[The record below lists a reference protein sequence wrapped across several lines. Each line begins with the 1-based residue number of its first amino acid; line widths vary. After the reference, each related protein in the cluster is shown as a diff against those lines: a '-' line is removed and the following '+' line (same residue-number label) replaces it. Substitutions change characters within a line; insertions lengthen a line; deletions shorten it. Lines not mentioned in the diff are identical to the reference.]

1 MVAAAIGVSA
11 AAGIASG
18 AMQAGAAGDAADAQA
33 QQSEAAIAEQR
44 RQFEEMKKL
53 LKPYVDIGPKALTDQ
68 TNLIGMNG
76 NEAQQEAIDQLKKGS
91 MFNELNLQGQN
102 AILQNASATGGLR
115 GGNTQAALAQFSPAL
130 LQALIESQ
138 YSKLSGLTTL
148 GQNSAAFQGTAGMNM
163 AANIGQSYENIGA
176 AQAGGIL
183 GQAKGWGSA
192 LNSVSGAINTG
203 IGAGIFGGGSS
214 GLHGDIND
222 LVGNSGLF

>member
-18 AMQAGAAGDAADAQA
+18 AMQAGAAGDAGDAQMNA
-33 QQSEAAIAEQR
+33 SMMGIAEQR
-44 RQFEEMKKL
+44 RQFDEMQKL
-53 LKPYVDIGPKALTDQ
+53 LKPYVDIGPKALTGQ
-68 TNLIGMNG
+68 TDLLGMNG
-76 NEAQQEAIDQLKKGS
+76 NEAQQAAIDQLKNGS

-130 LQALIESQ
+130 LQSMIESQ
-138 YSKLSGLTTL
+138 YNKLNGLTTL
-148 GQNSAAFQGTAGMNM
+148 GQNSAAQQGVAGMNM
-163 AANIGQSYENIGA
+163 ASNIGQLYQSYGA

-192 LNSVSGAINTG
+192 INSVASAINTG
-203 IGAGIFGGGSS
+203 IGKF
-214 GLHGDIND
+214 
-222 LVGNSGLF
+222 